1 MLLLRPLLQVVAQAP
16 LPVLLLGPLLQ
27 APLQLRARAL
37 LLLVPL
43 PASLLGLPVPELVR
57 LPLAV
62 TAVTWESLLPP
73 PLVLHRHRA
82 RSVRGLR
89 WGAAGERLPGRRP
102 PFQQVSTQAAECRRA
117 PLQ

>member
-43 PASLLGLPVPELVR
+43 PASLLGLLAQELVW
-57 LPLAV
+57 LSLAV
-62 TAVTWESLLPP
+62 TAATWGSLLPP

-82 RSVRGLR
+82 RSARCLR
-89 WGAAGERLPGRRP
+89 
-102 PFQQVSTQAAECRRA
+102 
-117 PLQ
+117 